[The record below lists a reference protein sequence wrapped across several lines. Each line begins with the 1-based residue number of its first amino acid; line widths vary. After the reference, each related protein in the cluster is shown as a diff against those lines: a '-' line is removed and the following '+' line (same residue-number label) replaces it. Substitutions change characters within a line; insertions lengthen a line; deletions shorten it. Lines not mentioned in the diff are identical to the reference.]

1 MDTQQGRH
9 VVLEDTPS
17 DLVTPPVLPIQMPAT
32 QTLPTV
38 SHDHATVIP
47 PMVTPVTVIEDP
59 RSLATLPVG
68 FRMPDIE
75 RYTGVGCP
83 RIHLRLYSTVMRAL
97 GLDEAQL
104 LTLFPL
110 SLSGLTQRWYASLES
125 SCRRTWEDLAQE
137 FLRQYSFSGDTSVTR
152 RELESLRQGSDES
165 VSSFISRWRERA
177 AEIIER
183 PTERDQ
189 MSMFLRSLHPRG
201 LWSDIIP
208 YPDTEEK
215 RVVGSSESYGG
226 VCSADFQ
233 HRRPGYHPYARSLQ
247 IPRSDFPP
255 LQHRHPHSAQQY
267 PSTHPHTVTV
277 RPSFHFRRPQTS
289 IPRHEQS
296 RPYWR
301 RQRTYSDSEMPLDRA
316 FERLRATGHR
326 TDYCASLRHTIQDL
340 IDSGA
345 VSFPISTTDTDL
357 GPDMTADSFPV
368 YSTHAV
374 PPPSGLYHHL
384 AIRVRTLCFESS
396 PYCLIFRMIV
406 LDSFSIM
413 TGPRAEIDG
422 MMVMIFSEYIEI
434 RLLQLRFTMSDEIA
448 PITLTTLYE
457 MMVDLTRRVER
468 IELILS
474 GHPSSSRGAPGVAM
488 PSLPHLTSSTPAT
501 LGASHPRSRPH
512 SVFQQHSSS
521 ISLATPARPPPQF
534 RGPPVVTV
542 PQDRFPPH
550 RRCRRH
556 FSDLSAPLSGVF
568 EMLQAMGFLAP
579 LAPRALPDPVP
590 PQFRL
595 DLYCAYHQSVGHHTD
610 RCTALRHAIQ
620 DIVDSGTFGHPQS
633 DMSLISTPAQAMHA
647 DAPSPAVL
655 DLIDLGD

>member
-17 DLVTPPVLPIQMPAT
+17 DLVTPPVLPVQMPAT

-47 PMVTPVTVIEDP
+47 PMVTPVTVIEDH
-59 RSLATLPVG
+59 RSRMDRLERRIGQMRDPDEMISWDDPGDVPVATLPV
-68 FRMPDIE
+68 
-75 RYTGVGCP
+75 
-83 RIHLRLYSTVMRAL
+83 VMRAL

-125 SCRRTWEDLAQE
+125 SRRRTWEDLAQE
-137 FLRQYSFSGDTSVTR
+137 FLRQYSFSGDTSVTH

-177 AEIIER
+177 AEMIER

-189 MSMFLRSLHPRG
+189 MSMFLRSLHPRFARHLTGVPFHDFRSLVQALFDVEDGISRG

-208 YPDTEEK
+208 SPDTKEK

-255 LQHRHPHSAQQY
+255 LQHRHPHPVQQY
-267 PSTHPHTVTV
+267 PSTHPHAVTV
-277 RPSFHFRRPQTS
+277 RPSFQFQRPQTG

-296 RPYWR
+296 RPHRR
-301 RQRTYSDSEMPLDRA
+301 RQRTYSDLGMPLDRA
-316 FERLRATGHR
+316 FERLRSTGVLVPLASRPLPSTLPPRFHAHEFCAFHQMAGHR

-357 GPDMTADSFPV
+357 GPDMTADSFPA

-374 PPPSGLYHHL
+374 PPPSGLYHHVL
-384 AIRVRTLCFESS
+384 DTQGTDIHRTL
-396 PYCLIFRMIV
+396 
-406 LDSFSIM
+406 
-413 TGPRAEIDG
+413 
-422 MMVMIFSEYIEI
+422 
-434 RLLQLRFTMSDEIA
+434 
-448 PITLTTLYE
+448 
-457 MMVDLTRRVER
+457 
-468 IELILS
+468 
-474 GHPSSSRGAPGVAM
+474 
-488 PSLPHLTSSTPAT
+488 
-501 LGASHPRSRPH
+501 
-512 SVFQQHSSS
+512 
-521 ISLATPARPPPQF
+521 
-534 RGPPVVTV
+534 
-542 PQDRFPPH
+542 
-550 RRCRRH
+550 
-556 FSDLSAPLSGVF
+556 
-568 EMLQAMGFLAP
+568 
-579 LAPRALPDPVP
+579 
-590 PQFRL
+590 
-595 DLYCAYHQSVGHHTD
+595 
-610 RCTALRHAIQ
+610 
-620 DIVDSGTFGHPQS
+620 
-633 DMSLISTPAQAMHA
+633 
-647 DAPSPAVL
+647 
-655 DLIDLGD
+655 